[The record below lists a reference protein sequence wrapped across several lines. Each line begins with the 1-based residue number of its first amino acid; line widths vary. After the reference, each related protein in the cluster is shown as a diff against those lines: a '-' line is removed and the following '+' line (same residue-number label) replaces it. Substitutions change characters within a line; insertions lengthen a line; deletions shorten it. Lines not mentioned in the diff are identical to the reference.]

1 MGMSCFTCKDSNL
14 GNIAEETIIQIIGS
28 MRINQMSFQEFIVIM
43 NDFYQRIIR
52 TEDSD
57 EDTIEN
63 NKSNFILIDEQ
74 ESKEENEKPKNPM
87 RTRNISFKEE
97 SKVVSVKSRDT
108 NTNLYN
114 PKLKTKTN
122 TNLLTFKLLDK
133 QSSTR
138 VNNYKSN
145 LREVNKA
152 QSQTK
157 KLTINFSNV
166 TVTDSNLKT
175 YLSFYIQEHFM
186 DSNSLWGSLHSAILP
201 DLTKVKIKNYKLLVM
216 SWAIGFLTDPDNLE
230 NLKMQP
236 QTILFGLMNQIY
248 GSNFTKA
255 NIKEF
260 LSTYLIFNTIT
271 LNDCISKVFKSKFST
286 VINGMFINVEFLQ
299 SLDFITKEVFNSKII
314 NTVTSKLQSLI
325 IDNREE
331 KGTFHYSQDAFDIKE
346 REVFNTLICTKS
358 LRKYIYDSYK
368 NGFN

>member
-1 MGMSCFTCKDSNL
+1 MGMCCFNCKDSGL
-14 GNIAEETIIQIIGS
+14 GNIAEETILQILGS
-28 MRINQMSFQEFIVIM
+28 LRINQMSYQEFMAIM
-43 NDFYQRIIR
+43 NDFCERTIR

-63 NKSNFILIDEQ
+63 NGSNIVLIDDQECKVEQ
-74 ESKEENEKPKNPM
+74 ENVKISSK
-87 RTRNISFKEE
+87 RRNQSKDE
-97 SKVVSVKSRDT
+97 SKVVSVKSKDT
-108 NTNLYN
+108 STNLHY

-122 TNLLTFKLLDK
+122 TNLLTFKIHEK

-145 LREVNKA
+145 LRDGNKGH
-152 QSQTK
+152 SRL
-157 KLTINFSNV
+157 LTINFSSV

-186 DSNSLWGSLHSAILP
+186 GSNSLWGSFHSAVLP
-201 DLTKVKIKNYKLLVM
+201 DLNKIKIKNYKLLVM
-216 SWAIGFLTDPDNLE
+216 SWAIGFLTDPDNKDTKL
-230 NLKMQP
+230 QP
-236 QTILFGLMNQIY
+236 QEILFGLMNQVY

-260 LSTYLIFNTIT
+260 LSTYLIYNTIT
-271 LNDCISKVFKSKFST
+271 LNYCVSKVFKGKFSSVVNST
-286 VINGMFINVEFLQ
+286 FISVEFLQ
-299 SLDFITKEVFNSKII
+299 SFDFVIKEVFNSKII

-331 KGTFHYSQDAFDIKE
+331 KGTFHYSRDAFAIKE
-346 REVFNTLICTKS
+346 KEVFNTLICTKS

-368 NGFN
+368 NAFK